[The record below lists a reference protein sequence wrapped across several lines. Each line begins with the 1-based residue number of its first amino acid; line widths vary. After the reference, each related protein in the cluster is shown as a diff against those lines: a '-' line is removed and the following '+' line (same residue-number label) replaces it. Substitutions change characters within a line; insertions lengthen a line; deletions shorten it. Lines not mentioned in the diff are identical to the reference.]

1 MHFLSEIIKKPVID
15 VNNNKIGKFKD
26 FIVSVNIL
34 YPIVEA
40 ISIRT
45 FDKRDVNIPW
55 EDVDYID
62 KEIKLKI
69 KFEDIKSYQIK
80 KRDIKLVDEVLD
92 KQVVDVEGKKV
103 KRVNDLQF
111 AMKNGFYRLIGADIG
126 FNGILRRLGVEKIA
140 HGLHINVQEDY
151 ISWNDIDVLE
161 SNVSSLKLKV
171 PQYNLKKLHPADIA
185 EIVDQLSINDSITV
199 LNSLDEE
206 IAADALEEISPE
218 RQVSLFEE
226 MDSQRAADLLEEMSP
241 DDAADLIGD
250 FSDKRAKELLG
261 MMDSE
266 EAKDVEHLLK
276 YPEDTAG
283 GIMTTEFVAVTEE
296 FTASQILQKI
306 REIAGEVE
314 SIYYIYALSSSG
326 DLSGVISL
334 RELLLADPD
343 KKLKDFMQRDLIT
356 VDVLEDEHE
365 VAKKIAKYN
374 LIALPVVVNDNNKI
388 KGVVTVD
395 DAIDIVLPTAWKKKV
410 PRMFGR

>member
-250 FSDKRAKELLG
+250 LSDKRAKELLG

-365 VAKKIAKYN
+365 VAKK
-374 LIALPVVVNDNNKI
+374 DRKI
-388 KGVVTVD
+388 
-395 DAIDIVLPTAWKKKV
+395 
-410 PRMFGR
+410 